1 MHSLYEAAQV
11 DPSVP
16 VHLLSDNSVMWL
28 LQPVS
33 DPLCGDGMGGCVQ
46 THSAMFCNYVVGDSL
61 SCLKYTHLAKF
72 MAILAS
78 VTGYIVGM
86 LHDGTA

>member
-1 MHSLYEAAQV
+1 M

-33 DPLCGDGMGGCVQ
+33 QPLCGSHHYSGVGMGGCVQ
-46 THSAMFCNYVVGDSL
+46 THSAMFCNNVVGDSL

-72 MAILAS
+72 TAILAF
-78 VTGYIVGM
+78 
-86 LHDGTA
+86 